1 MRPNPQFPADLVT
14 FTEEILNKNLQF
26 LCSVHDIGKPHSCK
40 HYFSSRLASAYSREA
55 SLYDLFRLIQM
66 LDMSI
71 TVCLILVSDSIQFE
85 GKSYVTV
92 TLPLNLQT
100 TTSNKVILRF
110 KTHQSNGLLLASR
123 SGNDH
128 LMMELRENTICLS
141 VNLGGGR

>member
-1 MRPNPQFPADLVT
+1 MQTL
-14 FTEEILNKNLQF
+14 
-26 LCSVHDIGKPHSCK
+26 DI
-40 HYFSSRLASAYSREA
+40 
-55 SLYDLFRLIQM
+55 
-66 LDMSI
+66 SI
-71 TVCLILVSDSIQFE
+71 TVCFILVSDSIEFK

-92 TLPLNLQT
+92 TLPGALQT

-128 LMMELRENTICLS
+128 LMMELRENTIRLS

>member
-1 MRPNPQFPADLVT
+1 MIF
-14 FTEEILNKNLQF
+14 
-26 LCSVHDIGKPHSCK
+26 
-40 HYFSSRLASAYSREA
+40 
-55 SLYDLFRLIQM
+55 FRLIQTF
-66 LDMSI
+66 DIFI
-71 TVCLILVSDSIQFE
+71 TLCLILVSDSIEFQ

-92 TLPLNLQT
+92 TLPGNLQT